1 MLSRLLMAFA
11 LVLASTAQAG
21 SSFVV
26 ASFHDVR
33 EDVRLDYT
41 GGSTVVTPTHL
52 EAYFQWLKDNG
63 YHVVGIQDLLDAKAG
78 KQAGLPDKAVVLT
91 FDDGYAS
98 FYHTVFPLLKRYGY
112 PATVALVGSW
122 MDLPDGAVVPLGG
135 EFVLKRESLL
145 SWEQVRELARSGLVE
160 IASHSY
166 DMHRGLPGNPQGNL
180 QPAGVTRIYDPA
192 SKSYE
197 SDEAY
202 RKRIREDLQSSAD
215 GIARHAGVKPR
226 VMVWPYGEYNQALL
240 EEAARLGMVVTM
252 GLREGRNDTSELAA
266 VKRMLLTAD
275 PEVDEFADILTRLRA
290 DRPVRVAHVDLDYIY
305 DPDPAQTER
314 NLGEELERIHAMGV
328 NAVYL
333 QAYADPD
340 GDGNADALYFPN
352 RHLPMRADLFNRAA
366 WQFHIRARV
375 RVYAWMPVLAYRAKV
390 PEDWFVREWRD
401 GKARTSSH
409 IYHRLSPFNAKARKL
424 VGEIYEDLA
433 KHCNFNGLLFH
444 DDAILS
450 DFEDVSPVALTYGKK
465 VWGLPD
471 RFEHLHEP
479 AGMRMRWAQRKTA
492 VLHDFTDELAS
503 RVRAFRP
510 ELKTARNLYALPV
523 LMPDSEEWYAQNF
536 AEALK
541 HYDYIALEA
550 MPFMEK
556 AERPDAWLKSLVEKV
571 AAYPDGL
578 KKTVFEL
585 QSVDWNTQQD
595 IPMEVFLG
603 QADLL
608 LKAGAVHLG
617 YYPDNPF
624 HDQPRLAS
632 AKSVFTAPWA
642 P

>member
-1 MLSRLLMAFA
+1 MLRCLLMALA
-11 LVLASTAQAG
+11 LAMASTVEAG

-41 GGSTVVTPTHL
+41 GGSTVVTPAHL
-52 EAYFQWLKDNG
+52 EAYFQWLKDEG
-63 YHVVGIQDLLDAKAG
+63 YRVISTQDLLDVKTGKKA
-78 KQAGLPDKAVVLT
+78 ALPDKSVLLT
-91 FDDGYAS
+91 FDDGYSS
-98 FYHTVFPLLKRYGY
+98 FYRTVFPLLKKYRY
-112 PATVALVGSW
+112 PALVALVGSW
-122 MDLPDGAVVPLGG
+122 MDLPNEAVVPLGG

-145 SWEQVRELARSGLVE
+145 SWDQVRELARSGLIE

-166 DMHRGLPGNPQGNL
+166 DLHQGLLGNPQGNL
-180 QPAGVTRIYDPA
+180 QPAAVTRVYDPA
-192 SKSYE
+192 AKTYE
-197 SDEAY
+197 SDAAY
-202 RKRIREDLQSSAD
+202 RKRIREDLRKSAE
-215 GIARHAGVKPR
+215 GISRHAGVQPR
-226 VMVWPYGEYNQALL
+226 VMVWPYGEYNQALID
-240 EEAARLGMVVTM
+240 EAGKLGMVITM
-252 GLREGRNDTSELAA
+252 GLREGRNNMSDLSA

-290 DRPVRVAHVDLDYIY
+290 DRPVRVAHVDMDYIY

-314 NLGEELERIHAMGV
+314 NLGAELDRILGLGV
-328 NAVYL
+328 KAVYL
-333 QAYADPD
+333 QAYSDPD

-352 RHLPMRADLFNRAA
+352 RHLPMRADLFNRVA
-366 WQFHIRARV
+366 WQMHIRARV

-390 PEDWFVREWRD
+390 PEDWFVQEWRD
-401 GKARTSSH
+401 GRVQASSH
-409 IYHRLSPFNAKARKL
+409 IYHRLSPFNPQARKL
-424 VGEIYEDLA
+424 IGEIYEDLA
-433 KHCNFNGLLFH
+433 KYCNFNGLLFH

-450 DFEDVSPVALTYGKK
+450 DFEDVSPAALAYGKK
-465 VWGLPD
+465 TWGLPD
-471 RFEHLHEP
+471 RFERLHEP
-479 AGMRMRWAQRKTA
+479 ASMRMRWARHKTA
-492 VLHDFTDELAS
+492 MLDGFTDELTA

-536 AEALK
+536 GEALK
-541 HYDYIALEA
+541 HYDYVALEA

-556 AERPDAWLKSLVEKV
+556 AEQPEAWLKSLVERV

-617 YYPDNPF
+617 YYPDNMF
-624 HDQPRLAS
+624 HDQPRLEA
-632 AKSVFTAPWA
+632 AKAVFAAPWA